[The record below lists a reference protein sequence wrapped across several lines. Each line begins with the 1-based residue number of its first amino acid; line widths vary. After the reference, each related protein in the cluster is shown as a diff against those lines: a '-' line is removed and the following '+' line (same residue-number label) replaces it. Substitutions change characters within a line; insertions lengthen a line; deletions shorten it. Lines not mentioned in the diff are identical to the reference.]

1 MKNVEKGDNNSPSF
15 TLLRLVLKAAFVYQ
29 AAQELCLHL
38 LQTIRDDRQY
48 L

>member
-15 TLLRLVLKAAFVYQ
+15 TLLGLVLKAAFVNQ
-29 AAQELCLHL
+29 AAQEFCLHL
-38 LQTIRDDRQY
+38 LQTIRDGRQY